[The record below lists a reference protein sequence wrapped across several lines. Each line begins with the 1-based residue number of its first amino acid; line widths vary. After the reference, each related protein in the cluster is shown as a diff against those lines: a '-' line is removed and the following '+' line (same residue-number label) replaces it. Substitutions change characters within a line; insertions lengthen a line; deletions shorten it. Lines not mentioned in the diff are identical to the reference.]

1 PYTGRFDALG
11 AFREPS
17 QLIGHLRISYDL
29 SPKATLT
36 LTLANLINT
45 CFGGQQT
52 GFTYLSNS
60 NVCSYGNLVSFLNP
74 IGNMYNP
81 GDNVQTFLRYPYEPY
96 FGTYNDQTSSLNTP
110 FSAYLSLQL
119 KL

>member
-1 PYTGRFDALG
+1 M
-11 AFREPS
+11 
-17 QLIGHLRISYDL
+17 
-29 SPKATLT
+29 SPEATLT
-36 LTLANLINT
+36 LTLANLVNT

-52 GFTYLSNS
+52 GFTYFSHS

-74 IGNMYNP
+74 VGNMYNP

-96 FGTYNDQTSSLNTP
+96 FGTYNDQTSLRNTP